1 MPASALDPTTWPRWA
16 VMWALAVA
24 IFVACKLLTW
34 LRTPAPGATPRRQ
47 LAYLFL
53 WPGLDAAAFL
63 NPAPL
68 PHNRRPSLAEA
79 LFAVAKVLL
88 GAGLVW
94 VVVPLVQ
101 EERPLVRGW
110 VGMSGLIFLLHFGTF
125 HLLSCAWRAA
135 GVDAKPLM
143 NWPVR
148 ATSLSEFWGKRWNT
162 AFRDLTHRFLFA
174 PLAKKLGPRT
184 GLAAGFLFSGIVHDA
199 VISAPAG
206 GGYGLPTLYFVAQGF
221 GLLAER
227 SKFGR
232 RLGLGKGAVGWAF
245 TALVVAGPAL
255 ALFHTPFVMNIIV
268 PFLAVLGAL

>member
-1 MPASALDPTTWPRWA
+1 MPAPDLTTWPRWA
-16 VMWALAVA
+16 VMWTLAGT

-47 LAYLFL
+47 VAYFFL

-68 PHNRRPSLAEA
+68 SQKRRPGIAEW
-79 LFAVAKVLL
+79 LFAGAKAAF
-88 GAGLVW
+88 GATLVW
-94 VVVPLVQ
+94 GAVPAVS
-101 EERPLVRGW
+101 ESRPLFRGW
-110 VGMSGLIFLLHFGTF
+110 LGMTGLIFLLHFGTF
-125 HLLSCAWRAA
+125 HLLSCVWRAA

-148 ATSLSEFWGKRWNT
+148 SASLSEFWGKRWNT

-174 PLAKKLGPRT
+174 PLARRLGPRA
-184 GLAAGFLFSGIVHDA
+184 GLAAGFLFSGIVHDL

-227 SKFGR
+227 SKFGH
-232 RLGLGKGAVGWAF
+232 RLGLGRGVLGWGF
-245 TALVVAGPAL
+245 TALVVAGPAP
-255 ALFHTPFVMNIIV
+255 ALFHTPFVTDV
-268 PFLAVLGAL
+268 VLPFLAALGAH